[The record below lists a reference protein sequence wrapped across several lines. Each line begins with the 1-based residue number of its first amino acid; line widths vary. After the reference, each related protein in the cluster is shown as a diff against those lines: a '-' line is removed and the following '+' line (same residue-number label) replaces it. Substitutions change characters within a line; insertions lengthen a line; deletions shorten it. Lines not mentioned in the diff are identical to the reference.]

1 MQLLQHL
8 TKNKSYEEP
17 EKLIH
22 ALPWYLRPFL
32 LFVLFFPFF
41 FIWYNLFFVY
51 NTQSKPSKYYN

>member
-22 ALPWYLRPFL
+22 ALPWYLRPFF
-32 LFVLFFPFF
+32 LFSFD
-41 FIWYNLFFVY
+41 IVY
-51 NTQSKPSKYYN
+51 FCI